1 MWPTSTST
9 TIALLCTTHCPVWHT
24 ALPHTAATQA
34 TASVDPCSVA
44 HTLYQSLALQHTV
57 CSSMTEWRCGSVEAW
72 TELCGLPHYKL
83 CGLREKSHGW
93 RYQATGLDI
102 PSLDLPGKSR
112 DSQAVSQG
120 VKHFSLKL
128 TWTDGTYG
136 GGVSMGFAVW
146 SGIIFFWRMLDKASY
161 IWFCVFF

>member
-1 MWPTSTST
+1 MWPTST

-44 HTLYQSLALQHTV
+44 HTLYQSLAVQHTV

-120 VKHFSLKL
+120 VKH
-128 TWTDGTYG
+128 
-136 GGVSMGFAVW
+136 
-146 SGIIFFWRMLDKASY
+146 Y
-161 IWFCVFF
+161 IST